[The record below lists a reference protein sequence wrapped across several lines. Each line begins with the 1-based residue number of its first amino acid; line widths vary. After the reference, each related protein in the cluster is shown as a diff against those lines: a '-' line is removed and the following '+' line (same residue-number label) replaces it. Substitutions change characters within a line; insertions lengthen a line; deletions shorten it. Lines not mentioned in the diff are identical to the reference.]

1 MREETPPKFSK
12 KDIKR
17 LEELDLLP
25 EQIER
30 LEHKLIYIANIAIPV
45 APMAGVRDE
54 LGGFLLSL
62 KDVKKRI
69 SAMLSA
75 QKKENN
81 PARYEA
87 RVRIELTDMTDID
100 EMSVYGPDVIPT
112 QLMESTLDK
121 IDLLERVADDALNN
135 LPRVQARNRIAS
147 PDAIRLLKNALDAG
161 FQTHHLRKNPDS
173 PLPPYEEI
181 KISAS
186 EGSIFR
192 EIARICYQAAGH
204 QNHDPRR
211 AIEQYLKAS
220 SERTNEGRKRVG
232 LPTINRKRGR
242 PKE

>member
-12 KDIKR
+12 EDISR

-30 LEHKLIYIANIAIPV
+30 LERKLIYIANIAIPV
-45 APMAGVRDE
+45 APMADVRDE
-54 LGGFLLSL
+54 LGGFLSSL
-62 KDVKKRI
+62 KHVKKCI
-69 SAMLSA
+69 SEILSA

-100 EMSVYGPDVIPT
+100 EMSVYGPDEIPT
-112 QLMESTLDK
+112 QLMKSTLDK
-121 IDLLERVADDALNN
+121 IDLLERVADDALKN

-147 PDAIRLLKNALDAG
+147 PDAIRLLKSSLDAG
-161 FQTHHLRKNPDS
+161 FQAHHLRKNPDS

-186 EGSIFR
+186 EDSIFR
-192 EIARICYQAAGH
+192 EIAGICYQAAGH
-204 QNHDPRR
+204 PTDDPRG
-211 AIEQYLKAS
+211 AIDQYLKS
-220 SERTNEGRKRVG
+220 GYNRDKRK
-232 LPTINRKRGR
+232 PGR
-242 PKE
+242 PKK